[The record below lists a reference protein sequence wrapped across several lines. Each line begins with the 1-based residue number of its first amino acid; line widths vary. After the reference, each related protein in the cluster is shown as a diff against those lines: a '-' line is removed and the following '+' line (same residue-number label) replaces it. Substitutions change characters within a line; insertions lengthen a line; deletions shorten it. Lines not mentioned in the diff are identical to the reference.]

1 MKIYINQGF
10 VLIMTLITMVFISAL
25 NPEYYEL
32 VDNFSMGFFTGIIL
46 ISGIMML
53 NNTIVLIWKPKNKKR
68 KFQIKE
74 L

>member
-10 VLIMTLITMVFISAL
+10 VIIMTLIIMVFISAL

-32 VDNFSMGFFTGIIL
+32 IDNFSMGFWVGIIL
-46 ISGIMML
+46 TAGMMML
-53 NNTIVLIWKPKNKKR
+53 NNTIVIIWKPRNKKR